1 MPTWPSDEPLRLR
14 RIYPDPPG
22 YFARELPSTNDTLKA
37 LVQADEPEPF
47 TVLVCGRQ
55 TRGRGRP
62 GNLWSSLRGD
72 LAMSL
77 WLPVESQERALP
89 LSLFVAGACLEAL
102 SEVPGVR
109 WKYPNDLCREMPA
122 SSDEGGVGK
131 LGGILVEPLRRE
143 GRLRGHVA
151 GVGINLVD
159 DRPAAPFAPGAL
171 PPATVAPSHLPPL
184 RLSRQI
190 ACSLRSFLDRGE
202 DALRECLDRHLLWR
216 GRWVAYA
223 LETGEKG
230 ASGFHLG
237 RMTGLSSEG
246 SLRVVDSDGRPHLL
260 PPHVRTLRLVESPG
274 GRGV

>member
-122 SSDEGGVGK
+122 S
-131 LGGILVEPLRRE
+131 
-143 GRLRGHVA
+143 
-151 GVGINLVD
+151 
-159 DRPAAPFAPGAL
+159 
-171 PPATVAPSHLPPL
+171 
-184 RLSRQI
+184 
-190 ACSLRSFLDRGE
+190 
-202 DALRECLDRHLLWR
+202 
-216 GRWVAYA
+216 
-223 LETGEKG
+223 
-230 ASGFHLG
+230 
-237 RMTGLSSEG
+237 
-246 SLRVVDSDGRPHLL
+246 
-260 PPHVRTLRLVESPG
+260 
-274 GRGV
+274 